1 MSQILFP
8 VMTEDSG
15 AKGVIVTWFFEDGE
29 PVEVGDLIAEIAMDK
44 VDREIK
50 AEAAGVLRVLVPEEE
65 AVMQGTVIG
74 RIE

>member
-8 VMTEDSG
+8 VMTEDAE
-15 AKGVIVTWFFEDGE
+15 AKGVVVTWFFEDGE
-29 PVEVGDLIAEIAMDK
+29 QVEVGDLVAEVAMDK

-50 AEAAGVLRVLVPEEE
+50 AEDAGVLRVLVPEEE
-65 AVMQGTVIG
+65 AVAQGAVIG

>member
-8 VMTEDSG
+8 VMTED
-15 AKGVIVTWFFEDGE
+15 AQATGVVVTWFFQDGE
-29 PVEVGDLIAEIAMDK
+29 QVEVGDLIAEIAMDK

-50 AEAAGVLRVLVPEEE
+50 AEHSGVLKVLVPEEV
-65 AVMQGTVIG
+65 AVAQGTVIG